1 METKPAPSAYEQV
14 AALFGHELSMPLA
27 TALLYIGIAE
37 THCGLAPS
45 GVRSALQVARRE
57 VQRLKA
63 LVDTLT
69 ELERFGRPTLQP
81 RAGDL
86 GTIVRAAV
94 NRALATS
101 LDAQVE
107 VTIEPSRPLAGW
119 WDHAAVE
126 QIVAN
131 LLSNAMKFGQGHP
144 IRVEARHG
152 DGGTVVISVS
162 DRGVGVAAGDR
173 ARIFERNIRA
183 PARHGGGL
191 GLGLWLVREL
201 AWRRRPCVAAEPQGT
216 RDDLHHLAA
225 VTAAVAPQYA
235 LPDDGPPRDPAQRG
249 PFRPGGHP
257 AARRSRAQRGG
268 APVVL
273 SRTAR
278 TGRGA
283 RGCSKRDVAE
293 QALAAALALRDR
305 GAVGVAPGRSRFAQR
320 GRVFPRYPLRGCE
333 RRASTSR
340 YSPDWDFLRRVACNH
355 IRKADHAPQKVRW
368 RLAAP
373 GRDVGWMLRT
383 RAAA

>member
-1 METKPAPSAYEQV
+1 METKPAPGAYEQV

-86 GTIVRAAV
+86 GAIVRAAV

-107 VTIEPSRPLAGW
+107 VTIEASRPLTGW

-126 QIVAN
+126 QILAN
-131 LLSNAMKFGQGHP
+131 LLSNALKFGQGHP

-152 DGGTVVISVS
+152 DAGVVVISVS

-201 AWRRRPCVAAEPQGT
+201 ALAHGGRVSLQSRKGRGT
-216 RDDLHHLAA
+216 TFTISLRSQPP
-225 VTAAVAPQYA
+225 AP
-235 LPDDGPPRDPAQRG
+235 
-249 PFRPGGHP
+249 
-257 AARRSRAQRGG
+257 
-268 APVVL
+268 
-273 SRTAR
+273 
-278 TGRGA
+278 RGA
-283 RGCSKRDVAE
+283 RYLMTTRLGTPRNVVRSGR
-293 QALAAALALRDR
+293 
-305 GAVGVAPGRSRFAQR
+305 AVTQ
-320 GRVFPRYPLRGCE
+320 
-333 RRASTSR
+333 
-340 YSPDWDFLRRVACNH
+340 
-355 IRKADHAPQKVRW
+355 

-373 GRDVGWMLRT
+373 ARSAGVRLSS
-383 RAAA
+383 